1 MIDVKHSLTVKLAA
15 KLTALF
21 TLTSII
27 IVYIYTVVL
36 WNNIK
41 NQKQEELLNAVSIIT
56 KSLENND
63 VKDIKAGFIELPYYV
78 DFIIYKYDENKNPLN
93 EEVIRTNNPYL
104 PHLDITNNKLQHHK
118 ERLYFGDSDLNIF
131 YASSVYEYHSNTII
145 IQVSINMDSDSATN
159 MFSHLAWIIFITL
172 IPIIIFSFIGSAFL
186 TKRTTEPLKR
196 ELKRERQFTS
206 DVSHEL
212 RTPVAVISGQA
223 NLLRRWGKDDK
234 QQLEKSLAMIISE
247 ANSMEMIISNLLQM
261 SRLERGAI
269 VPEKVILLVEP
280 LIERLKKETLVIKP
294 DCTFNYTVSKDLKV
308 FTDEELFHQV
318 LTVVISNSLKYCDDP
333 IEISINCKKDKAKKV
348 IMTIS
353 DNGKGFD
360 EKIIEHVF
368 ERFYRGDDSHN
379 RNEGGCGLGLAIAR
393 TIIEAMGG
401 IIYASNVEKGHGAVI
416 TIIL

>member
-15 KLTALF
+15 KLTLLF

-41 NQKQEELLNAVSIIT
+41 NQKQEELLNALSIIE
-56 KSLENND
+56 KSLDKND
-63 VKDIKAGFIELPYYV
+63 VKDIKAGFVELPYYI
-78 DFIIYKYDENKNPLN
+78 DFIIYRYDENGNPLN
-93 EEVIRTNNPYL
+93 EDVFQTNNPYL
-104 PHLDITNNKLQHHK
+104 PHLDITDNKLRHHK

-131 YASSVYEYHSNTII
+131 YISSPARYLTSDIV

-223 NLLRRWGKDDK
+223 NLLRRWGKDDPA
-234 QQLEKSLAMIISE
+234 QLEKSLAMIISE

-269 VPEKVILLVEP
+269 VPEKVILLAEP
-280 LIERLKKETLVIKP
+280 LMERLKKETLVIKP
-294 DCTFNYTVSKDLKV
+294 DCKFNYNVSKDLKV
-308 FTDEELFHQV
+308 FTDEELLHQV
-318 LTVVISNSLKYCDDP
+318 FTVVISNSLKYCDDP
-333 IEISINCKKDKAKKV
+333 IEININCRKDKAKKV

-353 DNGKGFD
+353 DNGKGFED
-360 EKIIEHVF
+360 KIIEHIF

-379 RNEGGCGLGLAIAR
+379 RNAGGCGLGLSIAR
-393 TIIEAMGG
+393 TIVEALGG
-401 IIYASNVEKGHGAVI
+401 NIRASNVEKGHGAVI
-416 TIIL
+416 TIVL